1 MKKTHSWNKGVL
13 LLSWFVGAL
22 LLATFVVSCNSAV
35 PGQGR

>member
-13 LLSWFVGAL
+13 LLSWFAEAL
-22 LLATFVVSCNSAV
+22 ALAVFVVSCNSAV